1 MKKAQTAMEFLMTYG
16 WAILII
22 LAVIA
27 VLFSLDVFNP
37 KVPNNCI
44 SVSPITCYDIR
55 LVESGFMQI
64 TLSSSDTDTATLT
77 SIALTNP
84 STVPGSCTP
93 SPNTITV
100 DAKST
105 LNCYLSTDALTSGT
119 RFEGNANINYRLSGG
134 SIDHG
139 IVVKFSGTIEGED

>member
-1 MKKAQTAMEFLMTYG
+1 MTYG

-93 SPNTITV
+93 SRNTITV